1 MILYKFQKEVCVN
14 FCNTENNSVKY
25 SCTLILVTNLYIM
38 LDFLVFVTYI
48 MGVKQV
54 TFTEAKIE
62 AVNVCQNLYWT
73 PYSRDERVQAICNE
87 VWDITYP
94 KF

>member
-1 MILYKFQKEVCVN
+1 MI
-14 FCNTENNSVKY
+14 
-25 SCTLILVTNLYIM
+25 
-38 LDFLVFVTYI
+38 LDFLVFVLYI
-48 MGVKQV
+48 QEVKNISYN
-54 TFTEAKIE
+54 EAKIE
-62 AVNVCQNLYWT
+62 ATQVCENVFWT